1 MIRGGKGGAKTQ
13 SGLKFES
20 RVDLRSVFEKMNGYS
35 TDDNDLLFKGKKV
48 AQLFKKHDLYKGFL
62 PKHNIDWKE
71 KISKQLL
78 PDETVFVLANNT
90 LFIIEMKFQGV
101 AGSVDEK
108 LQTCDFKKKQY
119 QKLLGGTGIKVE
131 YCYVINDWF
140 NNKSYRDTLNYIQSV
155 GCFYFFGELPLSFL
169 GLPQP
174 TD

>member
-1 MIRGGKGGAKTQ
+1 
-13 SGLKFES
+13 
-20 RVDLRSVFEKMNGYS
+20 
-35 TDDNDLLFKGKKV
+35 
-48 AQLFKKHDLYKGFL
+48 
-62 PKHNIDWKE
+62 
-71 KISKQLL
+71 
-78 PDETVFVLANNT
+78 
-90 LFIIEMKFQGV
+90 MKFQGV

-119 QKLLGGTGIKVE
+119 QKLLDGTGIKVE